1 MHRDARGAAHDLFR
15 QRAAAQAREPIRRR
29 TADHDLRDV
38 LASGEAQDLVGQ
50 VAPGEAR
57 KLRAEALGK
66 PHRLVDA
73 LQSPVARL
81 LEIETA
87 EMHRD
92 PGGVEPAR
100 EPAAGPHH
108 CLRQGIGADA
118 DENAL
123 GRWPGAF
130 DGVLAQID
138 DHLVVDP
145 IGRAP
150 ERELA
155 QGGEI
160 AGLEE
165 IVRRAPGILGQIDLA
180 VPAGAA

>member
-1 MHRDARGAAHDLFR
+1 MPEA
-15 QRAAAQAREPIRRR
+15 RR
-29 TADHDLRDV
+29 TIS
-38 LASGEAQDLVGQ
+38 SGSERPRKRANQSAAERPITICVTFSRRAKRRISSGRWR
-50 VAPGEAR
+50 AGEPR
-57 KLRAEALGK
+57 ELGAEALGE

-73 LQSPVARL
+73 LQRPVARL
-81 LEIETA
+81 LEIEAA

-92 PGGVEPAR
+92 PGRVEPAR
-100 EPAAGPHH
+100 EPAAGAHH
-108 CLRQGIGADA
+108 GLRQGIGADA
-118 DENAL
+118 DEDAL
-123 GRWPGAF
+123 GRRPGAF

-180 VPAGAA
+180 RPEAAG